1 MQNSSRPGSGRESV
15 TECTMSGLWQEEM
28 GKKSHDD
35 TIRKPNSSLTEELGT
50 VVRSNLGP
58 SLISENST
66 GSFSCPRPYPFNG
79 FSLGTHVEDL
89 IDEFHIRWVESVV
102 VGVKEEIGKL
112 GGRRRHESRRKEKM
126 ILLLNFLYR
135 VSPYSWVKG
144 YLIPNSNRGV
154 SFPWEMFETYFDACL
169 MVPRNNPAD
178 WLTSYF

>member
-1 MQNSSRPGSGRESV
+1 
-15 TECTMSGLWQEEM
+15 M

-89 IDEFHIRWVESVV
+89 IDEFHIR
-102 VGVKEEIGKL
+102 
-112 GGRRRHESRRKEKM
+112 
-126 ILLLNFLYR
+126 
-135 VSPYSWVKG
+135 
-144 YLIPNSNRGV
+144 
-154 SFPWEMFETYFDACL
+154 
-169 MVPRNNPAD
+169 
-178 WLTSYF
+178 